1 MKYFIVSRYFDLNSP
16 NRAPE
21 RSDYGAY
28 PELKNLN
35 LSAEQTRARAK
46 AIAKLEEYINDD
58 TKFSRG
64 KGEAGWTSFAKH
76 LMTLDSTREE
86 IQQQMDDL
94 RKMLLTEKSP
104 NWDGIVETHL
114 NTINPDGTANLEMTD
129 TKMSWRRFLQKIV
142 GASEAAKILYVAV
155 PTQSVENKE
164 QQDELV
170 RQKTR
175 LETFLLSLEAE
186 KEGLFSAMWKARTG
200 QDGIQRQILYTRKL
214 LQENDIKGALDFA
227 RKSFN
232 GKWNGVDIDAV
243 VGTDNGLMRAQRA
256 MKDTAAASMTAMNTA
271 KDTLVDKEGNLDQKS
286 NTQLNRLKQEITT
299 EKLQEAKGYY
309 ASKAETMFN
318 SAIDS
323 LPVNDPDRLDMIKN
337 KAFYMDNLQIGLAL
351 ETKIGDFIKNNGSDG
366 LGDILEQY
374 NDMKG
379 LYGAFNLKDENVRLL
394 KEIVVIVGSMVA
406 TMGASAVLAAAATAA
421 RVGVAANAGRAAKVA
436 HA

>member
-1 MKYFIVSRYFDLNSP
+1 
-16 NRAPE
+16 
-21 RSDYGAY
+21 
-28 PELKNLN
+28 
-35 LSAEQTRARAK
+35 
-46 AIAKLEEYINDD
+46 
-58 TKFSRG
+58 
-64 KGEAGWTSFAKH
+64 
-76 LMTLDSTREE
+76 MTLDSTREE